1 MTAFK
6 QVVGKLQQGNREE
19 ALIGLEFVLRL
30 DPAYAPAINLH
41 QQLSSGTGEININE
55 IVSQLQAPTTE
66 TINSLLVEAVE
77 DFNNRDFEGA
87 RSKVEHVLLDLPGH
101 EEARNLLGQIE
112 AATKGESQ
120 VGQFLAQAREA
131 LALGDSQEAANFVMM
146 AQALDPHHRDI
157 ASTIAEIE
165 KGSDMSGSQA
175 ENVPET
181 VAREKVSFA
190 AADEGVPDF
199 AATADDAE
207 LFTTAPDHEAPA
219 EVRNDTPTSH
229 PKPGITTEESE
240 APDFAVDEPPPV
252 SEESAAPDLSGDEPP
267 PISGES
273 AGPDLSGDEPPP
285 ISEEPYYEEAANDA
299 ADLFD
304 TGSGVLTDDEGPVEV
319 DADDPRAVIRD
330 LLTKGGTAAAADDYA
345 AAIDAWSRVFF
356 IDPYHE
362 ETKDRIEHIRHAK
375 EDLERRIEP
384 MLIDAEASHDSG
396 DFDLARNFVD
406 RVLALY
412 PNHVEATRLNEK
424 IERGVHPDA
433 EAAAE
438 PGMPELEDDLFSD
451 EFATIADFG
460 VEAGKPKEPLAGE
473 GRIPKKPKWR
483 FPWQWWAAISVVGL
497 LIVAGALWL
506 GGVFVPKDIGEA
518 RIEVVQQVLADA
530 EALYNQNQVEEAI
543 LHLEQ
548 NSANDDFQVRIDRRL
563 EKYRTAVATPLPTP
577 VPEGLSVSRELFTE
591 GRWMAAFENLMAALK
606 AHPNDP
612 GLEELR
618 LEILEA
624 EPEAANLHGA
634 LEAGD
639 RRAALSIAKDLLDV
653 RPDDQELM
661 VFYDRELFNASM
673 AELRAFNLSGG
684 EGYLTELAVRQPD
697 DQEVQRI
704 LLFIHTYK
712 GRPVDMQLKIF
723 VGSLADR

>member
-1 MTAFK
+1 MAYPGNTDLSQQAKDRVMTAFK

-41 QQLSSGTGEININE
+41 QQLSSGAGEINLNE

-66 TINSLLVEAVE
+66 TINNLLVEAVE

-87 RSKVEHVLLDLPGH
+87 RSKVEQVLLDLPGH
-101 EEARNLLGQIE
+101 EEARNLLGQID

-165 KGSDMSGSQA
+165 KSSDMSASQT
-175 ENVPET
+175 EIVPET
-181 VAREKVSFA
+181 VAGEEVSFA

-199 AATADDAE
+199 AATTDDAE
-207 LFTTAPDHEAPA
+207 LFTMAPDHEAPA
-219 EVRNDTPTSH
+219 EVRNDPLRNH
-229 PKPGITTEESE
+229 PEPGIT
-240 APDFAVDEPPPV
+240 
-252 SEESAAPDLSGDEPP
+252 SEEPAA
-267 PISGES
+267 
-273 AGPDLSGDEPPP
+273 PDLSGDEPPP
-285 ISEEPYYEEAANDA
+285 ISEEPYYEDAANDA

-304 TGSGVLTDDEGPVEV
+304 AASEALTGDEGPGEV
-319 DADDPRAVIRD
+319 DPDDPHAVIRD
-330 LLTKGGTAAAADDYA
+330 LLTTGGAAAAADDYA
-345 AAIDAWSRVFF
+345 AAIDAWSRIFF
-356 IDPYHE
+356 IDPNHE

-384 MLIDAEASHDSG
+384 MLTDAEASHDSG
-396 DFDLARNFVD
+396 DLDLARNFVD

-412 PNHVEATRLNEK
+412 PNHVDATRLRET
-424 IERGVHPDA
+424 IDRGVRPDA
-433 EAAAE
+433 EAVTE

-460 VEAGKPKEPLAGE
+460 VAAGKTKEPLEGE
-473 GRIPKKPKWR
+473 GPIPKKPKWR
-483 FPWQWWAAISVVGL
+483 FPWQRWAAICVVGL
-497 LIVAGALWL
+497 LIVAAALWL
-506 GGVFVPKDIGEA
+506 GGVFVPKDIGEG
-518 RIEVVQQVLADA
+518 RIKVVQKVLADA
-530 EALYNQNQVEEAI
+530 EAMYNQNQVEEAI

-548 NSANDDFQVRIDRRL
+548 NSANDDFQARIDRRL
-563 EKYRTAVATPLPTP
+563 EKYREAVATPLPTQ
-577 VPEGLSVSRELFTE
+577 VPEGLSISRELFTE

-618 LEILEA
+618 LEILET

-653 RPDDQELM
+653 RPDDQEVM
-661 VFYDRELFNASM
+661 AFYDRELFNASM
-673 AELRAFNLSGG
+673 AELRAFNLSGA
-684 EGYLTELAVRQPD
+684 EGYLTDLAVRQPD

-704 LLFIHTYK
+704 LRFIDTYK

-723 VGSLADR
+723 VGSLAGR

>member
-1 MTAFK
+1 MTYPGNTELSPQAKDRVMTAFK

-41 QQLSSGTGEININE
+41 QQLSSGAGDINLNE
-55 IVSQLQAPTTE
+55 ILSQLQGPTTE

-112 AATKGESQ
+112 AATKGESR

-165 KGSDMSGSQA
+165 KGSDMSGSQP

-181 VAREKVSFA
+181 VAGEEVSFA

-199 AATADDAE
+199 AATTDDAE
-207 LFTTAPDHEAPA
+207 LFTTAPDHEVPA
-219 EVRNDTPTSH
+219 EVRNDPPTSH
-229 PKPGITTEESE
+229 PTPSIT
-240 APDFAVDEPPPV
+240 P
-252 SEESAAPDLSGDEPP
+252 EESAAPDHSV
-267 PISGES
+267 
-273 AGPDLSGDEPPP
+273 DEPPP

-304 TGSGVLTDDEGPVEV
+304 TGPGAKTDDEGPVEV
-319 DADDPRAVIRD
+319 DADDPHAVIRD
-330 LLTKGGTAAAADDYA
+330 LLTTGGTAAAADDFA

-356 IDPYHE
+356 IDPNHE

-396 DFDLARNFVD
+396 DLDLARNFVD

-412 PNHVEATRLNEK
+412 PNHVDATRLKEK
-424 IERGVHPDA
+424 IERGVHPAA

-451 EFATIADFG
+451 EFAAIADFG
-460 VEAGKPKEPLAGE
+460 IAAGKTKEPLEDE
-473 GRIPKKPKWR
+473 GRIPKKAKRR

-497 LIVAGALWL
+497 LIVAGALLL

-518 RIEVVQQVLADA
+518 RIVVVQQILADA
-530 EALYNQNQVEEAI
+530 EAMYNQNQVEEAI
-543 LHLEQ
+543 LHLEE

-563 EKYRTAVATPLPTP
+563 EKYRKAVATPLPTP

-606 AHPNDP
+606 VHPNDP

-661 VFYDRELFNASM
+661 VVYDRELFNASL

-704 LLFIHTYK
+704 LLFVHTYK

-723 VGSLADR
+723 IGSLADR